1 MGSASIGYQIGI
13 SARFYGNFNL
23 SSDVT
28 VSSLPCKV
36 DVSIKSLFSAP
47 SSTHK
52 VKEPSLVISLNLVYA
67 NNTKVPNFQSG
78 SQEFYQLLLLFCFG
92 FRSSL
97 VGGYS

>member
-1 MGSASIGYQIGI
+1 MGSASIGYQFGI

-23 SSDVT
+23 SSDIT
-28 VSSLPCKV
+28 VSSLPCKL

-52 VKEPSLVISLNLVYA
+52 VKDPSLFISLNLVYA

-78 SQEFYQLLLLFCFG
+78 SRL
-92 FRSSL
+92 
-97 VGGYS
+97 